1 MMLATLSG
9 WEVLTLLSKLG
20 SYGAMAALAG
30 ALFMRTCLYSAEVE
44 PWLRRYLWVGCGGTL
59 VMSLLAFLVQ
69 VGALAE
75 NGVAG
80 MFDWSLAA
88 MLWSSGNGTT
98 TGLRLLAAVLALL
111 SSVFLTRHSLYCW
124 LSVAVGGLIA
134 ASFAS
139 SGHMATQGSAAA
151 LAVALHALTA
161 LIWMGSLLP
170 LWQHLR
176 RTQSNR
182 AAVLL
187 TRFGELAGY
196 GVAVLLLAGVFML
209 WRISG
214 GHWQGLVDSVYGQ
227 SVLIKLLLVGG
238 LLLLAALNRWQ
249 LVPALPASSRALD
262 LSLKVEKLLGL
273 AVLLV
278 TVLLTTLMGPE
289 G

>member
-1 MMLATLSG
+1 MMLGTLSG

-30 ALFMRTCLYSAEVE
+30 ALFMRNCLYSAEVE

-59 VMSLLAFLVQ
+59 VMTLLSFLIQ

-75 NGVAG
+75 DGVAG
-80 MFDWSLAA
+80 MFDASLAG

-98 TGLRLLAAVLALL
+98 AWLRLLAAVVVLISRRHLHHAGQYRWLAG
-111 SSVFLTRHSLYCW
+111 
-124 LSVAVGGLIA
+124 VAGTLIA

-139 SGHMATQGSAAA
+139 SGHMATEGGLAA
-151 LAVALHALTA
+151 LTVALHALTA

-170 LWQHLR
+170 LWQHLQL
-176 RTQSNR
+176 TKPHHA
-182 AAVLL
+182 AAVL

-196 GVAVLLLAGVFML
+196 LVALLLLAGVFML

-227 SVLIKLLLVGG
+227 SILLKLLLVSG